1 VTPPAQGARWF
12 LLQAADPNTGCP
24 ALEARFLVADLARLR
39 EIIGEPANKDP
50 ELEWIYPL
58 ESERLVEI
66 ERSFGASLASDEHE
80 ATLVP
85 WHSLREAPYLIH
97 TGFELALMLEG
108 RKPFAKFANHYPS
121 EWFDELIGR
130 FDPFVEEGRIV
141 RRILTRPFPE
151 PGCSS
156 NGDVLEGVRD
166 VYFAL
171 PGQEWRIDAYL
182 LLCEVGSKAGWSDA
196 LVHYEGSLLGYE
208 DWQNDWWIE
217 RSHRRLPGGWTRVLQ
232 SNELPTTIVGRQG
245 ERK

>member
-1 VTPPAQGARWF
+1 M
-12 LLQAADPNTGCP
+12 
-24 ALEARFLVADLARLR
+24 
-39 EIIGEPANKDP
+39 
-50 ELEWIYPL
+50 
-58 ESERLVEI
+58 
-66 ERSFGASLASDEHE
+66 
-80 ATLVP
+80 P

-245 ERK
+245 NASRSPLRPSPRLADLPAPFLQHQGYVAQIDEYAEPLAEDEDDVTTP